1 MVKGD
6 VIFCASGVTSGDL
19 AKGIK
24 NFEDKFVENCYEAQ
38 ESFRLR
44 ARRCAPES
52 RCRKVDAA
60 FSVIHS

>member
-1 MVKGD
+1 VRDRALEDMQSPMMVWK
-6 VIFCASGVTSGDL
+6 FQ
-19 AKGIK
+19 
-24 NFEDKFVENCYEAQ
+24 DKFVENCYEAQ

>member
-1 MVKGD
+1 MEL
-6 VIFCASGVTSGDL
+6 ICQ
-19 AKGIK
+19 IK
-24 NFEDKFVENCYEAQ
+24 KAANIETGKFQDKFVESCYEAQ